1 MLGVCLLIHWTFFK
15 PLTQKRTFMF
25 EDNFIKSGFY
35 KTLVAIYKGINLC
48 LVQRLSTLK
57 ENKLGKLC
65 RLCIKEN
72 LCLVVSRQKLYF
84 DFSVVYWF
92 QVQTKSRS
100 TELLALQC
108 YKVFGQ
114 KGIESLPQNSGFL
127 IPISFDLNVVDLRYF
142 KL

>member
-1 MLGVCLLIHWTFFK
+1 MLGVCLLIQWTFFK

-100 TELLALQC
+100 TELLITI
-108 YKVFGQ
+108 YNTVFVFGQ
-114 KGIESLPQNSGFL
+114 KVIESLPQTLVFWSLYLL
-127 IPISFDLNVVDLRYF
+127 ISMS
-142 KL
+142 